1 MKQMEAIMSP
11 NVRIPRRSCSFCSL
25 MLQTTVEHVLVCASA
40 LDGSITWQV
49 TPGSMWWQVNAT
61 GKHVTKTWHEVP
73 CFVSPLWTQKTS
85 DSAPTHQNRS
95 KFQCIKVAE
104 NPSHNVQDSED
115 CDRDVH
121 LSFKKLT
128 DTVLMQTRDD
138 YRWRAAM
145 RMFSS
150 GPMHEI
156 IRTVQKNILKNQSNL
171 GTRHCS
177 LVTAGKPPQ
186 TQKPANEVLT
196 CKPREPHLVFEGSW
210 ITPGEGPAWTNW
222 CARVKRPNEVKSR
235 ETFSAQVPAT
245 ANTLPFIVG
254 FSDLRRTALPFQCK
268 RVANAGATVGQSAIN
283 DVEADPGL
291 LSVSSWSRATQKTKG
306 SSKSNALEKPKVVR
320 QFSKQAANTSPA
332 EQERLGDFTS
342 RRHRPRPTIHDA
354 ICDLILESISTTNK
368 L

>member
-1 MKQMEAIMSP
+1 MGRFVWNKWKQSCHQTFESPEEAVLFAVSCCKRLLNMSLSARALSMAVLP
-11 NVRIPRRSCSFCSL
+11 DKSPRVQCDDR
-25 MLQTTVEHVLVCASA
+25 
-40 LDGSITWQV
+40 
-49 TPGSMWWQVNAT
+49 
-61 GKHVTKTWHEVP
+61 
-73 CFVSPLWTQKTS
+73 WTQQANTSRKHDTRCPVLFLHYGHRKLPTLRQRIKTV
-85 DSAPTHQNRS
+85 QNSNASRLQ
-95 KFQCIKVAE
+95 KTPVTTFRTAKIVI
-104 NPSHNVQDSED
+104 VMYTW
-115 CDRDVH
+115 V
-121 LSFKKLT
+121 LKKLT

-150 GPMHEI
+150 GPTHEI
-156 IRTVQKNILKNQSNL
+156 IRTVQKNIKNQSNL

-196 CKPREPHLVFEGSW
+196 CKPREPHLVFKGSW

-222 CARVKRPNEVKSR
+222 CARVKRSNEVKSR

-320 QFSKQAANTSPA
+320 QFSKPGSQYIAGRARETRWFHQP
-332 EQERLGDFTS
+332 
-342 RRHRPRPTIHDA
+342 PP
-354 ICDLILESISTTNK
+354 
-368 L
+368 